1 MELTHSE
8 TRVLVAASD
17 PSLCSGLSAL
27 FTENAFA
34 VSATD
39 DARRARSLVTQL
51 PPFDIVLIDLTW
63 PQRQGF
69 DVLREA
75 RRREVHSPVL
85 ALTTAEDQEDRLEA
99 FRLGADDCVSKPFS
113 TPELLAR
120 VQAIVRRGRLHRPM
134 LPHMFHFGEVEVD
147 FDGYT
152 ARRGDDEVA
161 FTTLEM
167 EILQY
172 FVAHRGRTVT
182 RSQLLRDVW
191 GISGEVTT
199 RTIDRHVA
207 SLRKK
212 IEPQPEAPS
221 FIQTVY
227 GIGYR
232 FEDHPTV

>member
-1 MELTHSE
+1 MELAPSK
-8 TRVLVAASD
+8 TRVLVAVPD
-17 PSLCSGLSAL
+17 PSLCGGLSAL
-27 FTENAFA
+27 LTENAFA

-39 DARRARSLVTQL
+39 DARRALSLITQL
-51 PPFDIVLIDLTW
+51 PPFDLVLIDLTW

-75 RRREVHSPVL
+75 RRRKVHSPVL
-85 ALTTAEDQEDRLEA
+85 ALTAAEDQEDRLEA

-120 VQAIVRRGRLHRPM
+120 VHAVVRRGRLHRPT
-134 LPHMFHFGEVEVD
+134 LPHTFRFGDVEVD
-147 FDGYT
+147 FDRYA
-152 ARRGDDEVA
+152 ARRGGDEVA

-172 FVAHRGRTVT
+172 FIAHRGRTVT

-191 GISGEVTT
+191 GISGEVAT

-212 IEPQPEAPS
+212 IEPEPETPS
-221 FIQTVY
+221 FIQTIY

-232 FEDHPTV
+232 FEQG